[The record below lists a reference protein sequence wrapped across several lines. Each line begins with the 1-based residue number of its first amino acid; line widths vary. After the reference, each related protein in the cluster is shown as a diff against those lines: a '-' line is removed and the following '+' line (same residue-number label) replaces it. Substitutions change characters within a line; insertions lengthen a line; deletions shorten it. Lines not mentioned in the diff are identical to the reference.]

1 MFEKQ
6 IAAAEDI
13 CRALVSLGVDVD
25 IALHQGFVLVERFTS
40 DASIGLYAGLEDDQL
55 IVLQQAY
62 INTADKWFADDA
74 DAQYQ
79 IGSNGPIEWIGNA

>member
-13 CRALVSLGVDVD
+13 CRTLVSLGVDVD

-40 DASIGLYAGLEDDQL
+40 YAGLEDDQL
-55 IVLQQAY
+55 IVLQQAH
-62 INTADKWFADDA
+62 INTADRWFADDA

>member
-13 CRALVSLGVDVD
+13 CRALVSVGVDVD

-40 DASIGLYAGLEDDQL
+40 YAGLEDDQL

-62 INTADKWFADDA
+62 VDTADKWFAVDA